1 MHKEIELTCPKCSSE
16 RVMAARTRYRN
27 LIYLACGTC
36 QHALSDAEIAEQ
48 VKRQIAKTTAD
59 DSDLDFPEGGG

>member
-36 QHALSDAEIAEQ
+36 EHTLSDAEIVEQ
-48 VKRQIAKTTAD
+48 VKRQIVED
-59 DSDLDFPEGGG
+59 YR